1 MARPPLARLTP
12 SPRLPLLLAAPAV
25 AVVTIWG
32 VLVAVSA
39 ATGEHPLWP
48 LKPRNL
54 AEAAAFEDGAAVI
67 RRVNA
72 GEDLNQPGDVRGRV
86 ILPEAATLTPIEAAA
101 ISGQVEMVQ
110 LLIDLGATPDQ
121 ASWQRAF
128 CTADDEGVRDL
139 LATRRP
145 AGAGDECAAGR

>member
-12 SPRLPLLLAAPAV
+12 SPRLPLLVAAPAI
-25 AVVTIWG
+25 AVVTIWSA
-32 VLVAVSA
+32 LLAVNA
-39 ATGEHPLWP
+39 ATGAHPIWP
-48 LKPRNL
+48 IQPRNL

-67 RRVNA
+67 RRVSA
-72 GEDLNQPGDVRGRV
+72 GEDLNQPAAVRERV
-86 ILPEAATLTPIEAAA
+86 ILPEAAALAPIEAAA

-128 CTADDEGVRDL
+128 CMADDEGVRAL

-145 AGAGDECAAGR
+145 AGARDECAAGR

>member
-1 MARPPLARLTP
+1 LTP
-12 SPRLPLLLAAPAV
+12 SPRLPLLVAAPAIT
-25 AVVTIWG
+25 VVTIW
-32 VLVAVSA
+32 VALLVVSA
-39 ATGEHPLWP
+39 ATGEHPIWP
-48 LKPRNL
+48 LQPRNL

-72 GEDLNQPGDVRGRV
+72 GEDLNQPGNVRGRV
-86 ILPEAATLTPIEAAA
+86 ILPETATLTPIEAAA
-101 ISGQVEMVQ
+101 ITGQIEMVR

-128 CTADDEGVRDL
+128 CMADDEGVRDL